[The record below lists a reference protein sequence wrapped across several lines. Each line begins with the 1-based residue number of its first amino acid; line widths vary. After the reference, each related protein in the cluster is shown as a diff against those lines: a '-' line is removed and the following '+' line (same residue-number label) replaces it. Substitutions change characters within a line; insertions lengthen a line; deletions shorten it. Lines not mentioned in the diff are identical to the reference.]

1 MDVPEENVSHN
12 NDINGLKVFKDSSDY
27 VEPIEENVKDNVNT
41 AVEWPLRHNN
51 DTENLAY
58 SFNGFKPIKKP
69 RYTYAGRI
77 SRVPSR
83 YLDSDSDSSDG
94 STRKDIVSRLKVKRR
109 RKLSSTNKKSLANG
123 FKEHDEKL
131 SLKLNADTIISNLKE
146 KERESLANLACSEVF
161 EDISPI
167 SEDTISHITYE
178 TQARKFFPVN
188 NTSSGALNDCEGFLE
203 VKLNGI
209 LDSNDDSVSKFGLKN
224 ASVCCLEATRGC
236 VDLSTENKGL
246 PRFSSR
252 MLSPD
257 QSLQE
262 NYRDKEASDECK
274 GEQGLEDL
282 STKDVSHTKCKRAL
296 ESCDSSTMDT
306 IVSSI
311 QISKQ
316 RKVSCASLISND
328 SDVSCWKRNDNCG
341 CLESA
346 ETSSANGCSV
356 SGDELEKERLCEPDK
371 GADLV
376 KEDAVLS
383 EACLEKSGNLT
394 NKIPKE
400 EETSQNKG
408 DDCGFKPKG
417 LNCFNNFSMKR
428 KYYRRTAVNSNS
440 GLKNHGVIGKL
451 KRKPVEKV
459 KKAIRLQKK
468 VNVDANNKD
477 VQNVN
482 QLKTSF
488 SPQELDRVLGMRR
501 NSVGVYEFLVQWTNG
516 TSCWVSSDQ
525 IVSNKH
531 NCILREYLVENEQDV
546 SVINRIPFQ
555 AYCCD
560 SLSLK
565 ECKPEVTAKNVKK
578 LLLGKSCPTSCKTP
592 KQKKEVT
599 VENYGD
605 HCYITVNR
613 ESCKRKLTCVK
624 IITELITALEDA
636 SVSECRMVI
645 IKGVGSNV
653 FGGLNL
659 DIVCKAS
666 VEEKGNMMLSKM
678 RYLNVILCLL

>member
-12 NDINGLKVFKDSSDY
+12 NDINSLKEFKDSSNY
-27 VEPIEENVKDNVNT
+27 IEPIEENYVRDNVNT
-41 AVEWPLRHNN
+41 ALEWPLRHNN
-51 DTENLAY
+51 DTESLAF
-58 SFNGFKPIKKP
+58 SFNGFKSIKKP

-94 STRKDIVSRLKVKRR
+94 SARKEIVSRLKVKRR

-123 FKEHDEKL
+123 FKEHDEKF
-131 SLKLNADTIISNLKE
+131 SLKLNADTIICNLEE
-146 KERESLANLACSEVF
+146 KERESLTNLGCSEVL

-167 SEDTISHITYE
+167 SEDTISHITYG
-178 TQARKFFPVN
+178 TQARKFFPAD
-188 NTSSGALNDCEGFLE
+188 NTPSEALSDCEGFFE

-209 LDSNDDSVSKFGLKN
+209 LDSNDDSVSKLGLKN
-224 ASVCCLEATRGC
+224 DSLCCLEATRGC
-236 VDLSTENKGL
+236 VDISTENKGS

-257 QSLQE
+257 QSLTE
-262 NYRDKEASDECK
+262 NYCDKEPSDGCK
-274 GEQGLEDL
+274 GEEGLEDL

-296 ESCDSSTMDT
+296 ETCDSPTMDT
-306 IVSSI
+306 FVSSI

-316 RKVSCASLISND
+316 RKVSCASLVSND
-328 SDVSCWKRNDNCG
+328 SDVSCRKGSDNIG

-346 ETSSANGCSV
+346 ETSSANGRSV
-356 SGDELEKERLCEPDK
+356 SEFELVKERVCQPDT
-371 GADLV
+371 GVDLV
-376 KEDAVLS
+376 KEDDVLS
-383 EACLEKSGNLT
+383 EACLEKSEILT

-400 EETSQNKG
+400 EATSEKKG

-440 GLKNHGVIGKL
+440 GLKNHTVIGKL

-459 KKAIRLQKK
+459 KKAMKLQKK
-468 VNVDANNKD
+468 VDANANNRKD
-477 VQNVN
+477 VQSVN
-482 QLKTSF
+482 QINTSF

-501 NSVGVYEFLVQWTNG
+501 NPVGVYEFLVQWTNG

-555 AYCCD
+555 AYCFD

-565 ECKPEVTAKNVKK
+565 ECKPEVKTKNVETM
-578 LLLGKSCPTSCKTP
+578 LLGKSCLTSCKMP
-592 KQKKEVT
+592 KLRKEVT
-599 VENYGD
+599 TENYGD

-636 SVSECRMVI
+636 SVSECQLVI
-645 IKGVGSNV
+645 IKGIGSKV

-666 VEEKGNMMLSKM
+666 VEEKGNVMLSKM
-678 RYLNVILCLL
+678 R